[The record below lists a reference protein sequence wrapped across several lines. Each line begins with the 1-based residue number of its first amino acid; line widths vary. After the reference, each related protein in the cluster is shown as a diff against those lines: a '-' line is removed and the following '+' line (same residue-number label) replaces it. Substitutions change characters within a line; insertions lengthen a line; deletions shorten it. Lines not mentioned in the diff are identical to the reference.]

1 MGELI
6 FRAEDHTYWMDG
18 RRVPNVTRIL
28 KPLVDYS
35 RIPPEVLERA
45 RQEGN
50 YIHEM
55 VELYMKQDL
64 DEATLPEWLQPRLAA
79 LKRFIEETGFIMHGS
94 EHKVY
99 HQTHGYAGALDLSGP
114 LPRLHGDLAVLDV
127 KRSLYAGP
135 VIGLQL
141 AAYLEA
147 DNDRRRR
154 EKQSKIKRRYALQL
168 KPNGR
173 YALPEYKDEGDFT
186 VFAGLLNSFK
196 WCERHENTL
205 VWKEAINQ
213 KEAA

>member
-1 MGELI
+1 MLTFDE
-6 FRAEDHTYWMDG
+6 AAHVYYWQG
-18 RRVPNVTRIL
+18 KRVPNVTRVL

-50 YIHEM
+50 AIHKL

-64 DEATLPEWLQPRLAA
+64 DEATLPEWLLPRLDA
-79 LKRFIEETGFIMHGS
+79 LKRFIEETGFILHGS
-94 EHKVY
+94 EQKVY
-99 HQTHGYAGALDLSGP
+99 HQTHGYAGTLDLSGM
-114 LPRLHGDLAVLDV
+114 LPRLHGDAAILDV

-154 EKQSKIKRRYALQL
+154 EKQSKVKRRYALQL

-173 YALPEYKDEGDFT
+173 YALTEYKDEGDFT
-186 VFAGLLNSFK
+186 VFAGLLNAYKF
-196 WCERHENTL
+196 CERHENTL
-205 VWKEAINQ
+205 VWKEA
-213 KEAA
+213 A